1 MDLSKLSDADLMAL
15 KANDLS
21 KMSDEGLMALKGGQ
35 NVSPQ
40 TQSAEMPVSESNFA
54 ETGGG
59 AAMGRPMRNVRLN
72 VQETPRPLESFM
84 AGVTK
89 SAIDP
94 LMAGAQLVTGGR
106 GGVSGAVQR
115 LAQEAEDYSQANPA
129 SYMGGRI
136 GGAVLP
142 AAGIAKGVGAI
153 PSFARANPYVQGAA
167 LGAASG
173 SMMPE
178 ETGLTGAPM
187 YQQMGE
193 NVVTG
198 GAIGAAIPVVGRG
211 IQAAGS
217 GIRRGLGLTTG
228 AGEESIAQALR
239 AGREGNQAF
248 LQNIRGDVSAMDVL
262 DQAKDALSNMRA
274 ARSQAYRQGIQT
286 TMPSVEIMAGKP
298 LPKAPPKL
306 DFMPIKGTLDDV
318 IETLKVK
325 TPTGSQFKI
334 GSAEINKIEELQ
346 DVVKTWQKDPTLH
359 TAEGLD
365 ALKQRLDALY
375 PDSPMQKQVQRAVT
389 TVRNAVKDT
398 IVAQD
403 KNYAK
408 TMKAYEES
416 LSLER
421 EIERALSLGN
431 RSAADTAI
439 RKLQSLT
446 RNNANTNY
454 GYRMELV
461 KALQNQGGQDL
472 MPALAG
478 QALSSFTPR
487 GLAGQGAGIG
497 AALTTLSNPM
507 AAAVLPLTSP
517 RLVGM
522 GAYGLGRATQNIPKL
537 TDAELKNIARMLTTQ
552 GIQGATNE

>member
-1 MDLSKLSDADLMAL
+1 MDLSKLSDADLLAL
-15 KANDLS
+15 KAGDVTKLS
-21 KMSDEGLMALKGGQ
+21 NEGL
-35 NVSPQ
+35 VSLRPTQ
-40 TQSAEMPVSESNFA
+40 AQPTQSEFA

-59 AAMGRPMRNVRLN
+59 AAVGRPVRGVRLN

-84 AGVTK
+84 AGATRSVV
-89 SAIDP
+89 DP

-106 GGVSGAVQR
+106 GGVSQAAQR
-115 LAQEAEDYSQANPA
+115 LAQDSEMYSQANPA
-129 SYMGGRI
+129 SYIGGRI

-142 AAGIAKGVGAI
+142 AAGVAKGAGLI

-167 LGAASG
+167 VGAASG
-173 SMMPE
+173 AMIPE

-193 NVVTG
+193 NVATG
-198 GAIGAAIPVVGRG
+198 TAIGTAIPVVGRG
-211 IQAAGS
+211 LQAAG
-217 GIRRGLGLTTG
+217 GAIRRGLGLTTG

-239 AGREGNQAF
+239 AGREGNQTF

-262 DQAKDALSNMRA
+262 DQAKDALANMRA
-274 ARSQAYRQGIQT
+274 TRSQAYQEGIKS
-286 TMPSVEIMAGKP
+286 TMPSVDIVAGKP
-298 LPKAPPKL
+298 LPKTPAKL
-306 DFMPIKGTLDDV
+306 DFSPISSTLDDV
-318 IETLKVK
+318 VESLKVK

-334 GSAEINKIEELQ
+334 GSDELRKVEELQ
-346 DVVKTWQKDPTLH
+346 GIVNTWKKDPSLH

-375 PDSPMQKQVQRAVT
+375 PDSPMQKQVQRVVSS
-389 TVRNAVKDT
+389 VRNTVKDT

-431 RSAADTAI
+431 RNAADTAI

-454 GYRMELV
+454 GYRMELA

-487 GLAGQGAGIG
+487 GLAGQGAALGIG
-497 AALTTLSNPM
+497 AGGALTVNPM
-507 AAAVLPLTSP
+507 ALAALPLTSP
-517 RLVGM
+517 KLVGM
-522 GAYGLGRATQNIPKL
+522 GAYGLGRATRDIPKL
-537 TDAELKNIARMLTTQ
+537 TDAELKNMARMLTTQ
-552 GIQGATNE
+552 GVQGAINE

>member
-1 MDLSKLSDADLMAL
+1 MDLSKLSDADLL
-15 KANDLS
+15 
-21 KMSDEGLMALKGGQ
+21 ALKGGDLSKLSNEGLMSLQ
-35 NVSPQ
+35 PTQ
-40 TQSAEMPVSESNFA
+40 AQPTQSEFA

-59 AAMGRPMRNVRLN
+59 AAVGRPVRGVRLN
-72 VQETPRPLESFM
+72 VQPTPRPLESFA
-84 AGVTK
+84 AGVTR

-94 LMAGAQLVTGGR
+94 LLAGAQAVTGGR
-106 GGVSGAVQR
+106 GGVSEAVKR
-115 LAQEAEDYSQANPA
+115 LAQESEAYEQANPA
-129 SYMGGRI
+129 SYIGGRI

-142 AAGIAKGVGAI
+142 AAGVAKGVGMI
-153 PSFARANPYVQGAA
+153 PSFARANPYAQAAGVGAIS
-167 LGAASG
+167 GA
-173 SMMPE
+173 MQPV
-178 ETGLTGAPM
+178 ETGATGPEM
-187 YQQMGE
+187 YQQMGQ
-193 NVVTG
+193 NVATG

-211 IQAAGS
+211 IQAAG
-217 GIRRGLGLTTG
+217 GAIRRGLGLTTG
-228 AGEESIAQALR
+228 AGEEAIAQALR

-248 LQNIRGDVSAMDVL
+248 LQNIRGDVSSMDVL
-262 DQAKDALSNMRA
+262 DQARDALASMRS
-274 ARSQAYRQGIQT
+274 ARSQAYGQNIQ
-286 TMPSVEIMAGKP
+286 PIMQNQA
-298 LPKAPPKL
+298 KL
-306 DFMPIKGTLDDV
+306 DFSPITGKLDEV
-318 IETLKVK
+318 VETLKVK

-334 GSAEINKIEELQ
+334 GSDELRKVEELQ
-346 DVVKTWQKDPTLH
+346 DVVKTWQKDPSLH

-375 PDSPMQKQVQRAVT
+375 PDSPMQKQVQRVVSA
-389 TVRNAVKDT
+389 VRNTVKDT
-398 IVAQD
+398 IVSQD

-454 GYRMELV
+454 GYRMELA
-461 KALQNQGGQDL
+461 KALQQQGGQDL

-497 AALTTLSNPM
+497 AGLTAFADPSAL
-507 AAAVLPLTSP
+507 AVLPFTSP

-522 GAYGLGRATQNIPKL
+522 GAYGLGRATRNIPKL
-537 TDAELKNIARMLTTQ
+537 TDAELRNMARMLTTQ
-552 GIQGATNE
+552 GIQGAINE

>member
-1 MDLSKLSDADLMAL
+1 MDLSKLSDADLLAL
-15 KANDLS
+15 KAGDVS
-21 KMSDEGLMALKGGQ
+21 KMSNDGL
-35 NVSPQ
+35 VSLRPVQ
-40 TQSAEMPVSESNFA
+40 AEPTQSQFA

-59 AAMGRPMRNVRLN
+59 AAVGRPVRGVRLN

-84 AGVTK
+84 AGATR

-94 LMAGAQLVTGGR
+94 LLAGAQLVTGGR

-115 LAQEAEDYSQANPA
+115 LAQDSEMYSQANPA
-129 SYMGGRI
+129 SYIGGRI

-142 AAGIAKGVGAI
+142 AAGVAKGAGMI

-167 LGAASG
+167 VGAASG
-173 SMMPE
+173 AMIPE

-193 NVVTG
+193 NVATG
-198 GAIGAAIPVVGRG
+198 TAIGTAIPVVGRG
-211 IQAAGS
+211 LQAAG
-217 GIRRGLGLTTG
+217 GAIRRGLGLTTG
-228 AGEESIAQALR
+228 AGEESISQAIQ
-239 AGREGNQAF
+239 AGRTGNQAF
-248 LQNIRGDVSAMDVL
+248 LQNLRGDVSAMDVL
-262 DQAKDALSNMRA
+262 DQAKDALANMRA
-274 ARSQAYRQGIQT
+274 SRSQAYRTGIQS
-286 TMPSVEIMAGKP
+286 TMPSAEIVAGKA

-306 DFMPIKGTLDDV
+306 NFSPISGALDDV
-318 IETLKVK
+318 VETLKVK

-346 DVVKTWQKDPTLH
+346 DVVKTWQKDPSLH

-389 TVRNAVKDT
+389 SVRNTVKDT

-454 GYRMELV
+454 GYRMELA
-461 KALQNQGGQDL
+461 KALQEQGGQDI

-487 GLAGQGAGIG
+487 GLAGQGAALGIG
-497 AALTTLSNPM
+497 AGGALTVNPM
-507 AAAVLPLTSP
+507 ALAALPLTSP

-522 GAYGLGRATQNIPKL
+522 GAYGLGRATRDIPKL
-537 TDAELKNIARMLTTQ
+537 TDAELKTMARMLTTQ

>member
-1 MDLSKLSDADLMAL
+1 MDLSKLSDADLL
-15 KANDLS
+15 
-21 KMSDEGLMALKGGQ
+21 ALKGGDLTKLSNEGLMSLQ
-35 NVSPQ
+35 PTQ
-40 TQSAEMPVSESNFA
+40 AQPTQSEFA

-59 AAMGRPMRNVRLN
+59 AAVGRPVRGVRLN
-72 VQETPRPLESFM
+72 VQPEPRPLESFM
-84 AGVTK
+84 AGATR

-94 LMAGAQLVTGGR
+94 MLAVAQGVTGGR
-106 GGVSGAVQR
+106 GGVSEAVKR
-115 LAQEAEDYSQANPA
+115 LAQESQVYEEANPA
-129 SYMGGRI
+129 SYIGGRI

-142 AAGIAKGVGAI
+142 AAGVAKGVGMI
-153 PSFARANPYVQGAA
+153 PSFARANPYVQATGVGAIT
-167 LGAASG
+167 GA
-173 SMMPE
+173 MTPV
-178 ETGLTGAPM
+178 ETGATGPQM
-187 YQQMGE
+187 YEQMGQ
-193 NVVTG
+193 NVATG
-198 GAIGAAIPVVGRG
+198 GVIGAAIPVIGRG
-211 IQAAGS
+211 IQAAG
-217 GIRRGLGLTTG
+217 GAIRRGLGLTTG
-228 AGEESIAQALR
+228 AGEESISQALR

-262 DQAKDALSNMRA
+262 DQAKDALANMRS
-274 ARSQAYRQGIQT
+274 ARSQAYGQT
-286 TMPSVEIMAGKP
+286 IKPVMANQT
-298 LPKAPPKL
+298 KL
-306 DFMPIKGTLDDV
+306 DFAPITGKLDEV
-318 IETLKVK
+318 VESLKVK

-334 GSAEINKIEELQ
+334 GSDELRKVEELQ
-346 DVVKTWQKDPTLH
+346 GIVKTWQKDPALH

-375 PDSPMQKQVQRAVT
+375 PDSPMQKQVQRVVSA
-389 TVRNAVKDT
+389 VRNTVKDT

-421 EIERALSLGN
+421 EIERALSLNN

-454 GYRMELV
+454 GYRMELA
-461 KALQNQGGQDL
+461 KALQEQGGQDL

-487 GLAGQGAGIG
+487 GLAGQGAALGIG
-497 AALTTLSNPM
+497 AGGALTVNPM
-507 AAAVLPLTSP
+507 ALAALPLTSP

-522 GAYGLGRATQNIPKL
+522 GAYGVGRATRNIPKL
-537 TDAELKNIARMLTTQ
+537 SDAELRNMARMLTTQ
-552 GIQGATNE
+552 GVQGAINE

>member
-1 MDLSKLSDADLMAL
+1 MDLSKLSDADLL
-15 KANDLS
+15 
-21 KMSDEGLMALKGGQ
+21 ALKGGDLTKLSNEGLMSLQ
-35 NVSPQ
+35 PTQ
-40 TQSAEMPVSESNFA
+40 AQPTQSEFA

-59 AAMGRPMRNVRLN
+59 AAVGRPVRGVRLN
-72 VQETPRPLESFM
+72 VQPEPRPLESFM
-84 AGVTK
+84 AGATR

-94 LMAGAQLVTGGR
+94 MLAVAQGVTGGR
-106 GGVSGAVQR
+106 GGVSEAVKR
-115 LAQEAEDYSQANPA
+115 LAQESQAYEEANPA
-129 SYMGGRI
+129 SYIGGRV

-142 AAGIAKGVGAI
+142 AAGVAKGVGMI
-153 PSFARANPYVQGAA
+153 PSFARANPYVQATGVGAVT
-167 LGAASG
+167 GA
-173 SMMPE
+173 MTPV
-178 ETGLTGAPM
+178 ETGATGPQM
-187 YQQMGE
+187 YGQMGQ
-193 NVVTG
+193 NVATG
-198 GAIGAAIPVVGRG
+198 GAIGAAIPVIGRG
-211 IQAAGS
+211 IQAAG
-217 GIRRGLGLTTG
+217 GAIRRGLGLTTG
-228 AGEESIAQALR
+228 AGEESISQALR

-262 DQAKDALSNMRA
+262 DQAKDALANMRA
-274 ARSQAYRQGIQT
+274 ARSQAYRQNIQT
-286 TMPSVEIMAGKP
+286 TMPDLEIRAGKP
-298 LPKAPPKL
+298 LPKVPPRLNFEPISGKL
-306 DFMPIKGTLDDV
+306 DEV
-318 IETLKVK
+318 VESLKVK

-334 GSAEINKIEELQ
+334 GSDELRKVEELQ
-346 DVVKTWQKDPTLH
+346 NIVNTWKKDLNLH

-375 PDSPMQKQVQRAVT
+375 PDSPMQKQVQRVVSA
-389 TVRNAVKDT
+389 VRNTVKDT

-421 EIERALSLGN
+421 EIERALSLNN

-454 GYRMELV
+454 GYRMELA
-461 KALQNQGGQDL
+461 KALQEQGGQDL

-487 GLAGQGAGIG
+487 GLAGQGAALGIG
-497 AALTTLSNPM
+497 AGGALTVNPM
-507 AAAVLPLTSP
+507 ALAALPLTSP

-522 GAYGLGRATQNIPKL
+522 GAYGVGRATRNIPKL
-537 TDAELKNIARMLTTQ
+537 SDAELRNMARMLTTQ
-552 GIQGATNE
+552 GVQGAINE

>member
-1 MDLSKLSDADLMAL
+1 MKFVPDTEQMPRFVPD
-15 KANDLS
+15 
-21 KMSDEGLMALKGGQ
+21 
-35 NVSPQ
+35 
-40 TQSAEMPVSESNFA
+40 SAATPTAYAGPVVEENPVWAS
-54 ETGGG
+54 TGGG
-59 AAMGRPMRNVRLN
+59 AAMGRPRMVNRTN

-84 AGVTK
+84 AGATRSVV
-89 SAIDP
+89 DP
-94 LMAGAQLVTGGR
+94 LMAGAQLITGGQ
-106 GGVSGAVQR
+106 GGISSAAQR
-115 LAQEAEDYSQANPA
+115 LAQDSEMYSQANPA
-129 SYMGGRI
+129 SYIGGRI
-136 GGAVLP
+136 GGAILP

-167 LGAASG
+167 VGAASG
-173 SMMPE
+173 AMIPE

-193 NVVTG
+193 NVATG
-198 GAIGAAIPVVGRG
+198 TAIGTAIPVVGRG

-217 GIRRGLGLTTG
+217 AIRRGLGLTTG
-228 AGEESIAQALR
+228 AGEESISQALR

-262 DQAKDALSNMRA
+262 DQAKDALANMRA
-274 ARSQAYRQGIQT
+274 TRSQAYQQGIKS
-286 TMPSVEIMAGKP
+286 TMPSVEIVAGKP
-298 LPKAPPKL
+298 LPKAPAKL
-306 DFMPIKGTLDDV
+306 DFSPISNTLDDV
-318 IETLKVK
+318 VESLKVK

-334 GSAEINKIEELQ
+334 GSDELRKVEELQ
-346 DVVKTWQKDPTLH
+346 NVVNTWKIDQTLH

-375 PDSPMQKQVQRAVT
+375 PDSPMQKQVQRVVSS
-389 TVRNAVKDT
+389 VRNTVKDT

-408 TMKAYEES
+408 TMKAYEEA

-421 EIERALSLGN
+421 EIERALSLNN

-454 GYRMELV
+454 GYRMELA
-461 KALQNQGGQDL
+461 KALQNQGGEDL

-487 GLAGQGAGIG
+487 GLAGQGAALGIG
-497 AALTTLSNPM
+497 AGGALTVNPM
-507 AAAVLPLTSP
+507 ALAALPLTSP

-522 GAYGLGRATQNIPKL
+522 GAYGLGKATKDIPKL

>member
-35 NVSPQ
+35 SVVPQ

-59 AAMGRPMRNVRLN
+59 AAVGRPMRGVRLN

-84 AGVTK
+84 AGATK
-89 SAIDP
+89 SVIDP
-94 LMAGAQLVTGGR
+94 LLAGAQLVTGGR

-115 LAQEAEDYSQANPA
+115 LSQEAEEYSQANPA

-153 PSFARANPYVQGAA
+153 PSFARANPYLQGATV
-167 LGAASG
+167 GAVSG
-173 SMMPE
+173 AMMPE
-178 ETGLTGAPM
+178 ETGQTGAPM
-187 YQQMGE
+187 YQQMGQ
-193 NVVTG
+193 NVATG

-239 AGREGNQAF
+239 AGREGNQTF

-262 DQAKDALSNMRA
+262 DQAKDALSNMRS
-274 ARSQAYRQGIQT
+274 ARSQAYRQGIQS
-286 TMPSVEIMAGKP
+286 TMPSAEIVAGKA
-298 LPKAPPKL
+298 LPKVPQKL
-306 DFMPIKGTLDDV
+306 DFAPITGALDDV
-318 IETLKVK
+318 VQSLKVK

-346 DVVKTWQKDPTLH
+346 DVVKTWKKDPSLH

-389 TVRNAVKDT
+389 SVRNTVKDT

-416 LSLER
+416 ISLER
-421 EIERALSLGN
+421 EIERALSLNN

-454 GYRMELV
+454 GYRLELA
-461 KALQNQGGQDL
+461 KALQDQGGQDL

-522 GAYGLGRATQNIPKL
+522 GAYGLGRATRDIPKL

-552 GIQGATNE
+552 GIQGVTNE

>member
-1 MDLSKLSDADLMAL
+1 MDLSKLSDADLL
-15 KANDLS
+15 
-21 KMSDEGLMALKGGQ
+21 ALKGGDLTKLSNEGLLSLQ
-35 NVSPQ
+35 GKQTPQ
-40 TQSAEMPVSESNFA
+40 VTESQFA

-59 AAMGRPMRNVRLN
+59 AAVGRPVRGVRLN
-72 VQETPRPLESFM
+72 VQPTPRPLESFA

-94 LMAGAQLVTGGR
+94 LLAVAQNVTGGK

-115 LAQEAEDYSQANPA
+115 LAQESEAYEQANPA
-129 SYMGGRI
+129 SYIGGRI

-142 AAGIAKGVGAI
+142 AAGIARGAGMI
-153 PSFARANPYVQGAA
+153 PSFARANPYVQGTA
-167 LGAASG
+167 LGAATG
-173 SMMPE
+173 AMMPI
-178 ETGLTGAPM
+178 ETGATGPEM
-187 YQQMGE
+187 YQQAAE
-193 NVVTG
+193 NVATG
-198 GAIGAAIPVVGRG
+198 GAIGAAIPVIGRG
-211 IQAAGS
+211 IQAAG
-217 GIRRGLGLTTG
+217 GAIRRGLGLTTG

-248 LQNIRGDVSAMDVL
+248 LQNIRGEVPAMDVL
-262 DQAKDALSNMRA
+262 DQAKDALANMRA
-274 ARSQAYRQGIQT
+274 ARSQAYTQQIK
-286 TMPSVEIMAGKP
+286 PIMGNQA
-298 LPKAPPKL
+298 KL
-306 DFMPIKGTLDDV
+306 DFAPISSKLDEV
-318 IETLKVK
+318 VESLKVK

-334 GSAEINKIEELQ
+334 GSDELRKVEELQ
-346 DVVKTWQKDPTLH
+346 NIVNTWKKDPALH

-375 PDSPMQKQVQRAVT
+375 PDSPMQKQVQRVVSS
-389 TVRNAVKDT
+389 VRNTVKDT

-408 TMKAYEES
+408 TMKAYEEA

-454 GYRMELV
+454 GYRMELA
-461 KALQNQGGQDL
+461 KALQEQGGQDL

-478 QALSSFTPR
+478 QALSSFVPR
-487 GLAGQGAGIG
+487 GLAGQGAALGIG
-497 AALTTLSNPM
+497 AGGALTFNPT
-507 AAAVLPLTSP
+507 AAALLPLTSP

-522 GAYGLGRATQNIPKL
+522 GAYGVGRATRNIPKL
-537 TDAELKNIARMLTTQ
+537 TDAELRNMARMLTTQ
-552 GIQGATNE
+552 GVQGAINE

>member
-1 MDLSKLSDADLMAL
+1 MDLSKLSDSDLLAL
-15 KANDLS
+15 KAGDMTKLS
-21 KMSDEGLMALKGGQ
+21 NEGLISLRPAQ
-35 NVSPQ
+35 PQ
-40 TQSAEMPVSESNFA
+40 PTQSEFA

-59 AAMGRPMRNVRLN
+59 AAVGRPMRGIRLN

-84 AGVTK
+84 AGATRSVV
-89 SAIDP
+89 DP
-94 LMAGAQLVTGGR
+94 LMAGAQMVTGGR
-106 GGVSGAVQR
+106 GGVSNAVQR
-115 LAQEAEDYSQANPA
+115 LAQDSEMYSQANPA

-142 AAGIAKGVGAI
+142 AAGIAKGAGMI
-153 PSFARANPYVQGAA
+153 PSFARANPYIQGAA
-167 LGAASG
+167 IGAASG
-173 SMMPE
+173 AMIPE

-193 NVVTG
+193 NVAQGT
-198 GAIGAAIPVVGRG
+198 AIGTAIPVVGRG
-211 IQAAGS
+211 LQAAG
-217 GIRRGLGLTTG
+217 GAIRRGLGLTTG

-262 DQAKDALSNMRA
+262 DQAKDALSNMRS
-274 ARSQAYRQGIQT
+274 ARSQAYRQGIQS
-286 TMPSVEIMAGKP
+286 TMPSAEIMAGKP

-306 DFMPIKGTLDDV
+306 DFAPIKSSLDDV
-318 IETLKVK
+318 VESLKVK

-334 GSAEINKIEELQ
+334 GSAEINKVEELQ
-346 DVVKTWQKDPTLH
+346 DVVKTWQKDPSLH

-389 TVRNAVKDT
+389 SVRNTVKDT

-421 EIERALSLGN
+421 EIERALSLNN

-454 GYRMELV
+454 GYRMELA

-487 GLAGQGAGIG
+487 GLAGQGAALGIG
-497 AALTTLSNPM
+497 AGGALTVNPM
-507 AAAVLPLTSP
+507 ALAALPLTSP

-522 GAYGLGRATQNIPKL
+522 GAYGLGRATRDIPKL
-537 TDAELKNIARMLTTQ
+537 TDAELRNMARMLTTQ
-552 GIQGATNE
+552 GVQGAINE

>member
-1 MDLSKLSDADLMAL
+1 MTLEQQQAIAL
-15 KANDLS
+15 ANARLRLQES
-21 KMSDEGLMALKGGQ
+21 Q
-35 NVSPQ
+35 P
-40 TQSAEMPVSESNFA
+40 AELPVSESNFA

-59 AAMGRPMRNVRLN
+59 AAVGRPVRGVRLN

-84 AGVTK
+84 AGATK
-89 SAIDP
+89 SAVDP
-94 LMAGAQLVTGGR
+94 LMAGAQFVTGGR
-106 GGVSGAVQR
+106 GGVSGAAQR
-115 LAQEAEDYSQANPA
+115 LAQEAEEYSQANPA
-129 SYMGGRI
+129 SYIGGRI

-142 AAGIAKGVGAI
+142 AAGVAKGAGMI
-153 PSFARANPYVQGAA
+153 PSFARANPYIQGAA
-167 LGAASG
+167 VGAASG
-173 SMMPE
+173 AMIPE

-193 NVVTG
+193 NVATG
-198 GAIGAAIPVVGRG
+198 SAIGTAIPVVGRG
-211 IQAAGS
+211 LQAAG
-217 GIRRGLGLTTG
+217 GAIRRGLGLTTG

-262 DQAKDALSNMRA
+262 DQAKDALANMRS
-274 ARSQAYRQGIQT
+274 ARSQAYRQGIQS
-286 TMPSVEIMAGKP
+286 TMPSVEIVAGKA

-306 DFMPIKGTLDDV
+306 DFAPITGALDDV
-318 IETLKVK
+318 VESLKVK

-334 GSAEINKIEELQ
+334 GSAEINKVEELQ
-346 DVVKTWQKDPTLH
+346 DVVKTWQKDPSLH

-389 TVRNAVKDT
+389 SVRNTVKDT

-487 GLAGQGAGIG
+487 GLAGQGAALGLG
-497 AALTTLSNPM
+497 AGGALTVNPM
-507 AAAVLPLTSP
+507 ALAALPLTSP
-517 RLVGM
+517 KLVGM
-522 GAYGLGRATQNIPKL
+522 GAYGLGRATRDIPKL
-537 TDAELKNIARMLTTQ
+537 TDKELKTMARMLTTQ
-552 GIQGATNE
+552 GVQGATNE

>member
-1 MDLSKLSDADLMAL
+1 MTLEQQQAIAL
-15 KANDLS
+15 ANARLRLQES
-21 KMSDEGLMALKGGQ
+21 QPTE
-35 NVSPQ
+35 PQ
-40 TQSAEMPVSESNFA
+40 VTESQFA

-59 AAMGRPMRNVRLN
+59 AAVGRPVRGVRLN
-72 VQETPRPLESFM
+72 VQPEPRPLESFM
-84 AGVTK
+84 AGATR

-94 LMAGAQLVTGGR
+94 LLAVAQGVTGGR
-106 GGVSGAVQR
+106 GGVSDAVKR
-115 LAQEAEDYSQANPA
+115 LAQESQVYEEANPA
-129 SYMGGRI
+129 SYIGGRI

-142 AAGIAKGVGAI
+142 AAGVAKGVGMI
-153 PSFARANPYVQGAA
+153 PSFARANPYVQGAGV
-167 LGAASG
+167 GAITGA
-173 SMMPE
+173 MTPV
-178 ETGLTGAPM
+178 ETGATGPQM
-187 YQQMGE
+187 YEQMGQ
-193 NVVTG
+193 NVATG
-198 GAIGAAIPVVGRG
+198 GAIGTAIPVIGRG
-211 IQAAGS
+211 IQAAG
-217 GIRRGLGLTTG
+217 GAIRRGLGLTTG
-228 AGEESIAQALR
+228 AGEESISQALR

-262 DQAKDALSNMRA
+262 DQAKDALANMRS
-274 ARSQAYRQGIQT
+274 ARSQAYGQT
-286 TMPSVEIMAGKP
+286 IKPVMANQT
-298 LPKAPPKL
+298 KL
-306 DFMPIKGTLDDV
+306 DFAPITGKLDEV
-318 IETLKVK
+318 VESLKVK

-334 GSAEINKIEELQ
+334 GSDELRKVEELQ
-346 DVVKTWQKDPTLH
+346 GIVKTWQKDPALH

-375 PDSPMQKQVQRAVT
+375 PDSPMQKQVQRVVSA
-389 TVRNAVKDT
+389 VRNTVKDT

-421 EIERALSLGN
+421 EIERALSLNN

-454 GYRMELV
+454 GYRMELA
-461 KALQNQGGQDL
+461 KALQQQGGQDL

-487 GLAGQGAGIG
+487 GLAGQGAALGIG
-497 AALTTLSNPM
+497 AGGALTVNPM
-507 AAAVLPLTSP
+507 ALAALPLTSP

-522 GAYGLGRATQNIPKL
+522 GAYGVGRATRNIPKL
-537 TDAELKNIARMLTTQ
+537 LDAELRNMARMLTTQ
-552 GIQGATNE
+552 GVQGAINE

>member
-1 MDLSKLSDADLMAL
+1 MDLSKLSDADLLAL
-15 KANDLS
+15 KAGDVS
-21 KMSDEGLMALKGGQ
+21 KMSNEGL
-35 NVSPQ
+35 VSLRPAQ
-40 TQSAEMPVSESNFA
+40 AEPTQSQFA

-59 AAMGRPMRNVRLN
+59 AAVGRPVRGVRLN

-84 AGVTK
+84 AGATR

-94 LMAGAQLVTGGR
+94 LLAGAQLVTGGR
-106 GGVSGAVQR
+106 GGVSDAVKR
-115 LAQEAEDYSQANPA
+115 LAQDSEMYSQANPA
-129 SYMGGRI
+129 SYIGGRI

-142 AAGIAKGVGAI
+142 AAGVTKGASMI

-167 LGAASG
+167 VGAASG
-173 SMMPE
+173 AMIPE

-187 YQQMGE
+187 YQQMGQ
-193 NVVTG
+193 NILTG
-198 GAIGAAIPVVGRG
+198 TGIGTAIPVVGRG
-211 IQAAGS
+211 LQAAG
-217 GIRRGLGLTTG
+217 GAIRRGLGLTTG
-228 AGEESIAQALR
+228 AGEESISQAIQ
-239 AGREGNQAF
+239 AGRTGNQAF
-248 LQNIRGDVSAMDVL
+248 LQNLRGDVSAMDVL
-262 DQAKDALSNMRA
+262 DQAKDALANMRA
-274 ARSQAYRQGIQT
+274 NRSQAYRTGIQS
-286 TMPSVEIMAGKP
+286 TMPSAEIVAGKA

-306 DFMPIKGTLDDV
+306 DFAPISGALDDV
-318 IETLKVK
+318 VETLKVK

-346 DVVKTWQKDPTLH
+346 DVVKTWQKDPSLH

-389 TVRNAVKDT
+389 SVRNTVKDT

-454 GYRMELV
+454 GYRMELA
-461 KALQNQGGQDL
+461 KALQEQGGQDI

-487 GLAGQGAGIG
+487 GLAGQGAALGIG
-497 AALTTLSNPM
+497 AGGALTVNPM
-507 AAAVLPLTSP
+507 ALAALPLTSP

-522 GAYGLGRATQNIPKL
+522 GAYGLGRATRDIPKL
-537 TDAELKNIARMLTTQ
+537 TDAELKTMARMLTTQ

>member
-1 MDLSKLSDADLMAL
+1 MKFVPDTEQTPRFVPDNAANPAL
-15 KANDLS
+15 AYA
-21 KMSDEGLMALKGGQ
+21 G
-35 NVSPQ
+35 
-40 TQSAEMPVSESNFA
+40 PVLEENPAFA
-54 ETGGG
+54 STGGG
-59 AAMGRPMRNVRLN
+59 AALGRPRMMNRTN

-84 AGVTK
+84 AGATR
-89 SAIDP
+89 SAVDP
-94 LMAGAQLVTGGR
+94 LMAGAQALTGGR

-115 LAQEAEDYSQANPA
+115 LAQESQAYEQANPA
-129 SYMGGRI
+129 SYIGGRI

-142 AAGIAKGVGAI
+142 AAGVAKGVGMI
-153 PSFARANPYVQGAA
+153 PSFARANPYIQGAA
-167 LGAASG
+167 VGAASG
-173 SMMPE
+173 AMQPV
-178 ETGLTGAPM
+178 ETGAVGPEM
-187 YQQMGE
+187 YQQMGQ
-193 NVVTG
+193 NVATG
-198 GAIGAAIPVVGRG
+198 GAIGTAIPVVGRG

-239 AGREGNQAF
+239 AGREGNQTF
-248 LQNIRGDVSAMDVL
+248 LQNIRGDVSAADVL
-262 DQAKDALSNMRA
+262 DQAKDALANMRA
-274 ARSQAYRQGIQT
+274 TRSQAYKQGIQT
-286 TMPSVEIMAGKP
+286 TMPSAEIVAGKA
-298 LPKAPPKL
+298 LPKAPTKL
-306 DFMPIKGTLDDV
+306 DFAPIANSLDDV
-318 IETLKVK
+318 VESLKVK

-334 GSAEINKIEELQ
+334 GSAEISKVEELQ
-346 DVVKTWQKDPTLH
+346 DIVKTWQKDSSLH

-389 TVRNAVKDT
+389 SVRNAVKDT
-398 IVAQD
+398 IVNQD

-431 RSAADTAI
+431 RGAADTAI

-454 GYRMELV
+454 GYRMELA
-461 KALQNQGGQDL
+461 KALQEQGGQDL

-487 GLAGQGAGIG
+487 GLAGQGAALGIG
-497 AALTTLSNPM
+497 AGGALTVNP
-507 AAAVLPLTSP
+507 AALAALPLTSP

-522 GAYGLGRATQNIPKL
+522 GAYGLGRATRDIPKL
-537 TDAELKNIARMLTTQ
+537 TDSELKNIARMLTTQ

>member
-1 MDLSKLSDADLMAL
+1 MDLSKLSDADLLAL
-15 KANDLS
+15 KAGDMSKLS
-21 KMSDEGLMALKGGQ
+21 NEGLMSMRPAQ
-35 NVSPQ
+35 IEP
-40 TQSAEMPVSESNFA
+40 TQSEFA

-59 AAMGRPMRNVRLN
+59 AAVGRPVRGVRLN
-72 VQETPRPLESFM
+72 VQPEPRPLESFM
-84 AGVTK
+84 AGATR

-94 LMAGAQLVTGGR
+94 MLAVAQGVTGGR
-106 GGVSGAVQR
+106 GGVSDAVKR
-115 LAQEAEDYSQANPA
+115 LAQESEQYSQANPM
-129 SYMGGRI
+129 SYIGGRI

-142 AAGIAKGVGAI
+142 AAGVAKGAGMI

-167 LGAASG
+167 VGAASG
-173 SMMPE
+173 AMIPE

-187 YQQMGE
+187 YKQMGE
-193 NVVTG
+193 NVATG
-198 GAIGAAIPVVGRG
+198 GAIGTAIPVVGRG
-211 IQAAGS
+211 IQATGGA
-217 GIRRGLGLTTG
+217 IRRGLGLTTG

-262 DQAKDALSNMRA
+262 DQAKDALSNMRS
-274 ARSQAYRQGIQT
+274 ARSQAYRQGIQS
-286 TMPSVEIMAGKP
+286 TMPSAEIVAGKP

-306 DFMPIKGTLDDV
+306 DFAPITGALDNV
-318 IETLKVK
+318 VESLKVK

-334 GSAEINKIEELQ
+334 GSSEINKIEELQ

-389 TVRNAVKDT
+389 SVRNTVKDT

-487 GLAGQGAGIG
+487 GLAGQGTALGLGAGG
-497 AALTTLSNPM
+497 ALTVNPIAL
-507 AAAVLPLTSP
+507 AALPLTSP
-517 RLVGM
+517 KLVGM
-522 GAYGLGRATQNIPKL
+522 GAYGLGRATRDIPKL
-537 TDAELKNIARMLTTQ
+537 TDAELKTMARMLTTQ
-552 GIQGATNE
+552 GVQGATNE

>member
-1 MDLSKLSDADLMAL
+1 MTLEQQQAIAL
-15 KANDLS
+15 ANARLRLQES
-21 KMSDEGLMALKGGQ
+21 Q
-35 NVSPQ
+35 P
-40 TQSAEMPVSESNFA
+40 AELPVSESNFA

-59 AAMGRPMRNVRLN
+59 AAVGRPVRGVRLN

-84 AGVTK
+84 AGATR
-89 SAIDP
+89 SAVDP

-106 GGVSGAVQR
+106 GGVSDAVQR
-115 LAQEAEDYSQANPA
+115 LAQESEMYSQANPA

-142 AAGIAKGVGAI
+142 AAGVAKGAGMI
-153 PSFARANPYVQGAA
+153 PSFARANPYIQGAA
-167 LGAASG
+167 VGAASG
-173 SMMPE
+173 AMIPE

-187 YQQMGE
+187 YKQMGE
-193 NVVTG
+193 NVATG
-198 GAIGAAIPVVGRG
+198 TAIGTAIPVVGRG
-211 IQAAGS
+211 IQAAG
-217 GIRRGLGLTTG
+217 GAIRRGLGLTTG

-262 DQAKDALSNMRA
+262 DQAKDALANMRA
-274 ARSQAYRQGIQT
+274 TRSQAYRQGIQS
-286 TMPSVEIMAGKP
+286 TMPSAEIVAGKA

-306 DFMPIKGTLDDV
+306 DFAPIKGALDDV
-318 IETLKVK
+318 VESLKVK

-334 GSAEINKIEELQ
+334 GSAEINKVEELQ
-346 DVVKTWQKDPTLH
+346 DVVKTWQKDPSLH

-389 TVRNAVKDT
+389 SVRNTVKDT

-431 RSAADTAI
+431 RNAADTAI

-454 GYRMELV
+454 GYRLELA
-461 KALQNQGGQDL
+461 KALQEQGGQDL

-497 AALTTLSNPM
+497 AALTALSNPM

-517 RLVGM
+517 KLVGL
-522 GAYGLGRATQNIPKL
+522 GAYGLGRATQGIPKL
-537 TDAELKNIARMLTTQ
+537 TDAEIKNMARMLTTQ
-552 GIQGATNE
+552 GVQGAINE

>member
-1 MDLSKLSDADLMAL
+1 MDLSKLSDADLLAL
-15 KANDLS
+15 KAGDVSKLS
-21 KMSDEGLMALKGGQ
+21 NEGL
-35 NVSPQ
+35 VSLRPAQ
-40 TQSAEMPVSESNFA
+40 AEPTQSEFA

-59 AAMGRPMRNVRLN
+59 ASVGRPVRGVRLN

-84 AGVTK
+84 AGATR

-94 LMAGAQLVTGGR
+94 LLAGAQLVTGGR

-115 LAQEAEDYSQANPA
+115 LAQDSEMYSQANPA
-129 SYMGGRI
+129 SYIGGRI

-142 AAGIAKGVGAI
+142 AAGVAKGAGMI

-167 LGAASG
+167 VGAASG
-173 SMMPE
+173 AMIPE

-187 YQQMGE
+187 YQQMGQ
-193 NVVTG
+193 NVATG
-198 GAIGAAIPVVGRG
+198 TAIGTAIPVVGRG
-211 IQAAGS
+211 LQAAG
-217 GIRRGLGLTTG
+217 GAIRRGLGLTTG
-228 AGEESIAQALR
+228 AGEESISQAIQ
-239 AGREGNQAF
+239 AGRTGNQAF
-248 LQNIRGDVSAMDVL
+248 LQNLRGDVSAMDVL
-262 DQAKDALSNMRA
+262 DQAKDALANMRA
-274 ARSQAYRQGIQT
+274 NRSQAYRTGIQS
-286 TMPSVEIMAGKP
+286 TMPSAEIVAGKA

-306 DFMPIKGTLDDV
+306 NFAPISGALDDV
-318 IETLKVK
+318 VETLKVK

-346 DVVKTWQKDPTLH
+346 DVVKTWQKDPSLH

-389 TVRNAVKDT
+389 SVRNTVKDT

-454 GYRMELV
+454 GYRMELA
-461 KALQNQGGQDL
+461 KALQEQGGQDI

-487 GLAGQGAGIG
+487 GLAGQGTALGIG
-497 AALTTLSNPM
+497 AGGALTVNPM
-507 AAAVLPLTSP
+507 ALAALPLTSP

-522 GAYGLGRATQNIPKL
+522 GAYGLGRATRDIPKL
-537 TDAELKNIARMLTTQ
+537 TDAELKTMARMLTTQ

>member
-1 MDLSKLSDADLMAL
+1 MDLSKLSDADLLAL
-15 KANDLS
+15 KAGDVTKLTN
-21 KMSDEGLMALKGGQ
+21 EGL
-35 NVSPQ
+35 VSLRPTQ
-40 TQSAEMPVSESNFA
+40 AQPTQSEFA

-59 AAMGRPMRNVRLN
+59 AAVGRPMSGIRLN

-84 AGVTK
+84 AGATR
-89 SAIDP
+89 SAVDP
-94 LMAGAQLVTGGR
+94 LLAGAQLVTGGR

-115 LAQEAEDYSQANPA
+115 LAQEAEGYSQANPA

-142 AAGIAKGVGAI
+142 AAGIAKGAGMI
-153 PSFARANPYVQGAA
+153 PSFARANPYIQGAA
-167 LGAASG
+167 VGAASG
-173 SMMPE
+173 AMIPE

-193 NVVTG
+193 NVATG
-198 GAIGAAIPVVGRG
+198 TAIGTAIPVVGRG

-248 LQNIRGDVSAMDVL
+248 LQNIRGEVSAADVL
-262 DQAKDALSNMRA
+262 DQAKDALANMRA
-274 ARSQAYRQGIQT
+274 TRSQAYKQGIQS
-286 TMPSVEIMAGKP
+286 TMPSAEIVAGKA

-306 DFMPIKGTLDDV
+306 DFAPISSKLDEV
-318 IETLKVK
+318 VETLKVK

-334 GSAEINKIEELQ
+334 GSDELRKVEELQ
-346 DVVKTWQKDPTLH
+346 GVVKTWQKDPTLH

-375 PDSPMQKQVQRAVT
+375 PDSPMQKQVQRVVSS
-389 TVRNAVKDT
+389 VRNTVKDT

-408 TMKAYEES
+408 TMRAYEES
-416 LSLER
+416 LGLER
-421 EIERALSLGN
+421 EIERALSLNN

-454 GYRMELV
+454 GYRMELA
-461 KALQNQGGQDL
+461 KALQQQGGEDL

-487 GLAGQGAGIG
+487 GLAGQGAALGIG
-497 AALTTLSNPM
+497 AGGALTVNPM
-507 AAAVLPLTSP
+507 ALAALPLTSP

-522 GAYGLGRATQNIPKL
+522 GAYGLGRATRDIPKL
-537 TDAELKNIARMLTTQ
+537 TDAELKTMARMLTTQ
-552 GIQGATNE
+552 GVQGATNE